1 MTMYCEMCR
10 VRCETEQPWLDHLA
24 GRKHRSNVFR
34 MKTDRRLDEL
44 KDWRNPLIVDDEFKL
59 EESIPQVKQ
68 EVPLCKALKEAAEVL
83 TSLKGHVTQAQ
94 CRLNLVG
101 AAAIL
106 LVIFVLSSTWWML
119 GVRAENG
126 DSFVAVASNSWAFVI
141 LCLIAGWYVAK
152 ACLWVKES
160 VERIV
165 ENLNQRVTSI
175 ERSVNNVGVNIE
187 QQVQNAGIQIQL
199 SVEQKVAE
207 IEQKVSS
214 FVAPVAS
221 SVQTGVSV
229 ATMAAMV
236 GAVYYLC
243 RSLFVRHAEKKE
255 SLEKLTSSKV
265 FKLFDCLAL
274 TVIVPMMLYNGLS
287 FAFDMW
293 KQVKFIAQM
302 ASTAC
307 TGVSILGSLFGGNEV
322 APAMSMDHVEF
333 VQASVSK
340 LTETIDKKL
349 EERKQGKDDDVKSD
363 SESLPLTAEL
373 SLDTP
378 AAKVKPFMLEL
389 QRQAALLP
397 KPLASISTASAPRVP
412 GDTRGLGYVA
422 TSTTP
427 TLDVPSKAFDALREM
442 WGQTEDLVH
451 LNALKK
457 QCTER
462 PWLLPVVMI
471 VLFAVLLLVVKVLH
485 KEERKG
491 RKKEKSKAKAEKAE
505 ARTQQ
510 PRKNASKDKTAK
522 VAHKP
527 EKKEAQDGC
536 CHVTTGK
543 HICPWYKAHHK
554 IDISAKKCCNIHCGG
569 LKCMHWRECD
579 PPGYPSLTAM
589 PESSV
594 ETKSECV
601 HQANQLKC
609 KKCGWTY
616 SVQEGAKSKAK
627 RQKTRA
633 GKVARGAKAHASYQK
648 PGDDDNSAIWTRDN
662 GGNLVKTKRDDNFVV
677 PSHLPHAG
685 LLNDFMHGTNE
696 SAQRSAASKLLNA
709 VSKVK
714 KDLDKKHPKGKCSVC
729 GVVGHVGKSCP
740 NKSSQPCY
748 FFKKGNCKLGE
759 KCEFLHKS
767 KDIQESAINGKR
779 FDIGKVQGALGLAR
793 IGTRCLNA
801 VMMWNV
807 IVVCEHIFKEESD
820 NIKFSFRFNGN
831 VVEHTAPRSS
841 GKKLAYD
848 LLCFPRPS
856 SLQEFP
862 QLQHAFPVVG
872 RKVAMYAYDTDEKF
886 ANSNVSWDAGK
897 ILRIQDEVDSMSVS
911 CVTKHQVGIYKLSSI
926 DGNCTGVVVDA
937 ESGKVVGFHNS
948 TRGGVEN
955 VFLTITPQIVSAAT
969 GSPQK
974 N

>member
-322 APAMSMDHVEF
+322 APAVSMNHVEF

-349 EERKQGKDDDVKSD
+349 EERKQGREEEAKAD
-363 SESLPLTAEL
+363 SESPSLSIATI

-378 AAKVKPFMLEL
+378 AAQVKPFMAEL

-397 KPLASISTASAPRVP
+397 KPLASMSTASAPRVP

-422 TSTTP
+422 AAAKP
-427 TLDVPSKAFDALREM
+427 DPDVPSKAFDALREM

-457 QCTER
+457 QCTDK

-471 VLFAVLLLVVKVLH
+471 VLFSVLLLVVKVLH

-491 RKKEKSKAKAEKAE
+491 KKKEKSKDKTKKVESK
-505 ARTQQ
+505 TQQ
-510 PRKNASKDKTAK
+510 PKKNASKASKVKTPHK
-522 VAHKP
+522 HEKSEAH
-527 EKKEAQDGC
+527 DGC
-536 CHVTTGK
+536 CHITSGK
-543 HICPWYKAHHK
+543 HLCPWFKAGHK
-554 IDISAKKCCNIHCGG
+554 IGVSAKKSCNIHCGG
-569 LKCMHWRECD
+569 LKCMHWAECD
-579 PPGYPSLTAM
+579 PKEYPALTPM
-589 PESSV
+589 PEAN
-594 ETKSECV
+594 EATECV
-601 HQANQLKC
+601 HQDNQLKC

-616 SVQEGAKSKAK
+616 EGTKSVQKRHAQRAKNKAG
-627 RQKTRA
+627 RP
-633 GKVARGAKAHASYQK
+633 AKAHASYQK
-648 PGDDDNSAIWTRDN
+648 PGDDDNNAIWSRDN
-662 GGNLVKTKRDDNFVV
+662 GGNLVRTKRDDNFVV

-696 SAQRSAASKLLNA
+696 SAQRGAAKKLVAA

-729 GVVGHVGKSCP
+729 SEIGHVSKSCP
-740 NKSSQPCY
+740 NKGKHPCY
-748 FFKKGNCKLGE
+748 FFKKGNCKFGNE
-759 KCEFLHKS
+759 CSFAHDKPSTQKE
-767 KDIQESAINGKR
+767 ESAINGKR
-779 FDIGKVQGALGLAR
+779 FKLGNVQSAVGLAR
-793 IGTRCLNA
+793 IDTRCLNA
-801 VMMWNV
+801 NLIWNG
-807 IVVCEHIFKEESD
+807 IVVCEHIFKKED
-820 NIKFSFRFNGN
+820 DVIKFQFRNAQGL
-831 VVEHTAPRSS
+831 VEHSVERKA
-841 GKKLAYD
+841 GKKLSHD
-848 LLCFPRPS
+848 LMWFTLPE
-856 SLQEFP
+856 SLKGFP
-862 QLQHAFPVVG
+862 QLKHRLPTSG
-872 RKVAMYAYDTDEKF
+872 MKVSLYAYDSDEDF
-886 ANSNVSWDAGK
+886 AKMDISHDAAK
-897 ILRIQDEVDSMSVS
+897 ILRMEDVCDSMSLTSVS
-911 CVTKHQVGIYKLSSI
+911 KHKVGVYKLSSV
-926 DGNCTGVVVDA
+926 DGNCSGVVVDS
-937 ESGKVVGFHNS
+937 ESGKVVGFHNA

-955 VFLTITPQIVSAAT
+955 LFLAITPQIVSVVT
-969 GSPQK
+969 GTPQK